1 MSREAPASVPE
12 DDELDAAAG
21 TPVDGAPPTGGASG
35 QEPAGEEPAGEETAG
50 EEPAGGEPDPPADI
64 DVEDLIESLETV
76 TRQRDEYLDALQRLQ
91 AEFDNY
97 RKRTMAAVEDR
108 VAAGLGRLAE
118 SLLPVLDACDAA
130 VQAGEEAIGPVG
142 KQLLDVLAK
151 DGLERI
157 ETVGRPFDPAVH
169 EAVLHDGG
177 NSGEPMVTQE
187 LRAGYVW
194 RGKVLRAAMVKVS
207 G

>member
-1 MSREAPASVPE
+1 MSSEAAASVPE
-12 DDELDAAAG
+12 DKEVGGSDV
-21 TPVDGAPPTGGASG
+21 PVDSGAGVPADVPVAGAPPTDGA
-35 QEPAGEEPAGEETAG
+35 PADTAAGDGETTV
-50 EEPAGGEPDPPADI
+50 ADI
-64 DVEDLIESLETV
+64 DVEDLLESLESV
-76 TRQRDEYLDALQRLQ
+76 TRQRDEYLDGLQRLQ

-97 RKRTMAAVEDR
+97 RKRTMAATEDR
-108 VAAGLGRLAE
+108 VASGLSRMAE

-130 VQAGEEAIGPVG
+130 VLAGEESIGPVG

-151 DGLERI
+151 EGLERI

-169 EAVLHDGG
+169 EAVLH
-177 NSGEPMVTQE
+177 EPGDSDRPTVTQE